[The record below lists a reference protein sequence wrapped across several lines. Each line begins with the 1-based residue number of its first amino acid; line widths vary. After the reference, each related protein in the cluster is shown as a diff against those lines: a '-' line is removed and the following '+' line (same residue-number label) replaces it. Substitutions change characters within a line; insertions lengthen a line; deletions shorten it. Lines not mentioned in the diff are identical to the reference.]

1 MSDLFKPI
9 SISWGGNEYT
19 IPADRIMGAIASVED
34 IMTLKELGDYMQKN
48 DAPLGKLAMA
58 FGTVLRYAGA
68 RVRDEEIYS
77 SMFEDGSVNIM
88 NCLTILLTMMLPPQK
103 DEPAKKVVAPT
114 E

>member
-1 MSDLFKPI
+1 MFKPVNI
-9 SISWGGNEYT
+9 TWAGKEYSI
-19 IPADRIMGAIASVED
+19 PPDRIMGAIASVED
-34 IMTLKELGDYMQKN
+34 IITLKELGEYMQKN

-77 SMFEDGSVNIM
+77 AMFEDGSVSIM